1 MTPDVSLAEIAAR
14 VHAQLRERNQTVA
27 VAESLT
33 GGLVAAALTDTPG
46 ASATF
51 RGGLTV
57 YATDLKASLAG
68 VSQDLLERKGAVDPE
83 VAIEL
88 ARGVRSRLGAS
99 WGVGVTGV
107 AGPDPQDGRSVGT
120 VFVGVAGPREAGET
134 VCELN
139 LSGDRNT
146 IRHQTVE
153 HVVTLLASVSAH
165 RGAE

>member
-1 MTPDVSLAEIAAR
+1 MGWWP
-14 VHAQLRERNQTVA
+14 LR
-27 VAESLT
+27 
-33 GGLVAAALTDTPG
+33 LTDTPG

-68 VSQDLLERKGAVDPE
+68 VSEDLLERKGAVDPE

-120 VFVGVAGPREAGET
+120 VFVGCRRAAR
-134 VCELN
+134 
-139 LSGDRNT
+139 SR
-146 IRHQTVE
+146 
-153 HVVTLLASVSAH
+153 
-165 RGAE
+165 